1 MPARRRSRA
10 GDVSE
15 RERDDLPPDEDAV
28 DDEDERP
35 AENDEDYEDEPSG
48 EDDEDDDYQDEEN
61 EEDEEGDGGYDDDY
75 EAEDDYVEERPR
87 RRGRRL
93 SAATA
98 GEAGL
103 RHIAELT
110 SREPEGVTLVKPSDG
125 GGGGWTVGV
134 EVVEDRRIPSSGDIL
149 ALYEAELDPEGGLLS
164 YRRLRR
170 YRRGSGD
177 SERG

>member
-1 MPARRRSRA
+1 M
-10 GDVSE
+10 SE
-15 RERDDLPPDEDAV
+15 RERDDLPPDEDV
-28 DDEDERP
+28 GYDEDEPPTEEDEGYADESP
-35 AENDEDYEDEPSG
+35 AEDDEGYEDEAST
-48 EDDEDDDYQDEEN
+48 
-61 EEDEEGDGGYDDDY
+61 EGDEAGDDY
-75 EAEDDYVEERPR
+75 EEERSR

-125 GGGGWTVGV
+125 GWTVGV

-149 ALYEAELDPEGGLLS
+149 ALYEAELDTEGDLLS

>member
-1 MPARRRSRA
+1 MPARRRSRTD
-10 GDVSE
+10 DVSE

-28 DDEDERP
+28 DDADEP
-35 AENDEDYEDEPSG
+35 TAENDEDYQ
-48 EDDEDDDYQDEEN
+48 DEDVQDEEADDYQDEE
-61 EEDEEGDGGYDDDY
+61 EDDY
-75 EAEDDYVEERPR
+75 EEERPR

-125 GGGGWTVGV
+125 GWTVGV
-134 EVVEDRRIPSSGDIL
+134 EVVEDRRIPSSGDVL
-149 ALYEAELDPEGGLLS
+149 AMYEAELDAEGGLLS